1 MPRLTA
7 LAQRAFDLYRNEGFR
22 TSARVS
28 IRYILLAMLEKVSD
42 RQLSRSKHNGSRH
55 KSTKFSTGIDL
66 SVYTEFL
73 NEPSDEPYDVISAT
87 DLRLLGGNGA
97 STAQELEIHAAAGLR
112 CGAYHLPRQVTIH
125 RTTFEPAIDAVLR
138 TNKVDLINIVD
149 RPVRARILLFR
160 HPTILNPGGDPLPEV
175 DADEV
180 LLIVNHTPIKF
191 GRIEYLLPHAIRQL
205 REAYGVTPRV
215 YPIGPL
221 IRSAIETVYDGTI
234 KLEPTDWVNVF
245 DIARFKTERAA
256 PENSILRIGRH
267 SRRDPEKWPSD
278 PDEIRAAYPNRS
290 GIEVH
295 ILGGADTPETL
306 LGKLPSNWTVHNFGT
321 KDVVEFLREI
331 DVFVYFH
338 HPDWVEAFGR
348 VIVEAMAAGLPVI
361 LPPHFEPLLGDTA
374 LYCEPE
380 GVADIL
386 EQLRDPTFYMLRSK
400 ASRDT
405 AVRRFSTQVHIDRLR
420 ALGAPQ
426 AKAE

>member
-1 MPRLTA
+1 L
-7 LAQRAFDLYRNEGFR
+7 
-22 TSARVS
+22 
-28 IRYILLAMLEKVSD
+28 
-42 RQLSRSKHNGSRH
+42 
-55 KSTKFSTGIDL
+55 
-66 SVYTEFL
+66 
-73 NEPSDEPYDVISAT
+73 
-87 DLRLLGGNGA
+87 
-97 STAQELEIHAAAGLR
+97 
-112 CGAYHLPRQVTIH
+112 
-125 RTTFEPAIDAVLR
+125 RTT
-138 TNKVDLINIVD
+138 KVDLINIVD
-149 RPVRARILLFR
+149 RPVRTRILLFR

-180 LLIVNHTPIKF
+180 ILIVNHTPIKF

-245 DIARFKTERAA
+245 DLARFKTERAA
-256 PENSILRIGRH
+256 PENGILRIGRH
-267 SRRDPEKWPSD
+267 SRRDPEKWPCD
-278 PDEIRAAYPNRS
+278 PADIRAAYPDRS

-306 LGKLPSNWTVHNFGT
+306 LGKLPSNWTVHRFGA

-338 HPDWVEAFGR
+338 HPDWIEAFGR
-348 VIVEAMAAGLPVI
+348 VIVEAMAAGLPVV
-361 LPPHFEPLLGDTA
+361 LPPHFEPLLGDAA

-386 EQLRDPTFYMLRSK
+386 DQLRDPEFYLQRSK
-400 ASRDT
+400 VSRDT
-405 AVRRFSTQVHIDRLR
+405 AERRFSTQVHLDRLH
-420 ALGAPQ
+420 ALGAT
-426 AKAE
+426 AAVAGASA